1 LLSCCSAILLYVLRI
16 VLLISCSCLF
26 FTMAMFYLG
35 NYLNCQVEGFTLSVN
50 METKGNKRVERRE
63 LPLYKDACSFEG
75 YEPSSLM
82 AETAKLRNLI
92 TKRGTLE
99 ILIPLCC
106 STNPV
111 RHKKFRETL
120 KGISSKTLA
129 YRLQELEKGGILER
143 HSYNE
148 IPPRV
153 EYRLT
158 TKGQEL
164 VESVIALL
172 QWMRKWSN
180 VSTAATTITTRY
192 HPSSSSARD

>member
-1 LLSCCSAILLYVLRI
+1 
-16 VLLISCSCLF
+16 
-26 FTMAMFYLG
+26 
-35 NYLNCQVEGFTLSVN
+35 
-50 METKGNKRVERRE
+50 METKRISMKQE
-63 LPLYKDACSFEG
+63 LPLYKDGCSFLG
-75 YEPSSLM
+75 YDASTLM
-82 AETAKLRNLI
+82 KETARLRNLI

-106 STNPV
+106 STNAV
-111 RHKKFRETL
+111 RHKKFKETL

-129 YRLQELEKGGILER
+129 YRLQELEKSGILER

-158 TKGQEL
+158 SKGQEL
-164 VESVIALL
+164 VESVVNLL

-180 VSTAATTITTRY
+180 VRAAPPAIRR
-192 HPSSSSARD
+192 HPNPRC

>member
-1 LLSCCSAILLYVLRI
+1 
-16 VLLISCSCLF
+16 
-26 FTMAMFYLG
+26 
-35 NYLNCQVEGFTLSVN
+35 
-50 METKGNKRVERRE
+50 METKRNKKNNNKNNRIKRRE
-63 LPLYKDACSFEG
+63 LPLYEDISCNFEG
-75 YEPSSLM
+75 YDASSLM
-82 AETAKLRNLI
+82 AETAKLINLI

-106 STNPV
+106 STEPV
-111 RHKKFRETL
+111 RYKKFRDTM

-143 HSYNE
+143 RSYNE

-153 EYRLT
+153 EYNLT

-172 QWMRKWSN
+172 QWMRKWSPAEPIAN
-180 VSTAATTITTRY
+180 KDPYPMRGRRTVTL
-192 HPSSSSARD
+192 

>member
-1 LLSCCSAILLYVLRI
+1 
-16 VLLISCSCLF
+16 
-26 FTMAMFYLG
+26 
-35 NYLNCQVEGFTLSVN
+35 
-50 METKGNKRVERRE
+50 METKGNNAKRRGA
-63 LPLYKDACSFEG
+63 LPIYKADGCSSFFEG
-75 YEPSSLM
+75 YDPLSLM

-129 YRLQELEKGGILER
+129 YRLQELEKSGILER

-158 TKGQEL
+158 PKGQEL

-180 VSTAATTITTRY
+180 VAAVATTARY
-192 HPSSSSARD
+192 